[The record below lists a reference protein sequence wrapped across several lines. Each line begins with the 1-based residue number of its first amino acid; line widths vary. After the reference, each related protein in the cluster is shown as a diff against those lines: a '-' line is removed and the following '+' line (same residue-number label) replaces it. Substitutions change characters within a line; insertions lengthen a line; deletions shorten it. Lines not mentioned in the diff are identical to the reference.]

1 MLDDWK
7 VSLSRKGSGQCSRP
21 PVCCSFSLLYSS
33 NLCCLPQRRT
43 ICAQTNNNGST
54 GHFDITE
61 ENINIMQ
68 DTSTQCKLLW
78 VPFDPVW
85 ASLES
90 NSTNPT
96 VCSEQSC
103 CLCMPFP
110 LHEWMMRRIS
120 ACWHEIDSEWISVCA
135 CVCVCEREGAG
146 KRVDDD
152 EWYSALHTTH
162 LLAYEEELASFV
174 VCTAW
179 ECIHEMSCNCNG
191 KHSPYVSREARAQ

>member
-7 VSLSRKGSGQCSRP
+7 VSLNRKGSGQCSRP

-43 ICAQTNNNGST
+43 ICAQTNNDGST

-135 CVCVCEREGAG
+135 CVCVCERQKQSWG
-146 KRVDDD
+146 
-152 EWYSALHTTH
+152 
-162 LLAYEEELASFV
+162 LLCQCWIDGVLF
-174 VCTAW
+174 
-179 ECIHEMSCNCNG
+179 IN
-191 KHSPYVSREARAQ
+191 